1 MSDMDLICRSH
12 KPFQMKFVKET
23 CFSSFC
29 NFPILGNRFFLLATF
44 LNQGCNSAIIAC
56 GRGGQ
61 WEIAISL
68 LWTMLSRLCAV
79 DIYTGYSTVWACE
92 TAGKWEL
99 ALKVL
104 KLIPETRVRMP
115 TRFYLFEFKDASTD
129 FTL

>member
-1 MSDMDLICRSH
+1 MQAFPDENQQVRHVFLPQFPQTWKSIL
-12 KPFQMKFVKET
+12 
-23 CFSSFC
+23 SSC
-29 NFPILGNRFFLLATF
+29 NV

-115 TRFYLFEFKDASTD
+115 TRLELFEFKMYPQTSL
-129 FTL
+129 FEF